1 MGGIL
6 PEHVMDS
13 VRKAAE
19 GEPGSSSVSGV
30 PLWFLLQAPGD
41 GGL

>member
-1 MGGIL
+1 MGSIIL
-6 PEHVMDS
+6 DHVMSS

-19 GEPGSSSVSGV
+19 GEPGSSSVSSV
-30 PLWFLLQAPGD
+30 PPWFLLQSP